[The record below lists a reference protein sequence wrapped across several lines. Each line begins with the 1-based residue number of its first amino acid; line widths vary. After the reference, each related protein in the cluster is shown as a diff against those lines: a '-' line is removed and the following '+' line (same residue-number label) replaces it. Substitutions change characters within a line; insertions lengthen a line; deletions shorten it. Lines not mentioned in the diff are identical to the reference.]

1 MQRLEEQEEAMRLLT
16 LAGSD
21 LNTPVLVL
29 VLHFTMQQRAMA
41 EIQKKGSREA
51 LTLSP
56 CTIPYACSESIPEQ
70 LQNSCSCAGVSL
82 IDIPGVC
89 VCSGA
94 ISDALVPSV
103 SACRL
108 LSCITVSGSLTSYSR
123 SPSVPQDGVNV
134 TSRGRTPQTARA
146 LFSIHVAGLQTLLPS
161 LPQSESCHTGRGTEK
176 HATHHPLLLRHT
188 RTFSCAL
195 GIECAL
201 HLTLKLGL
209 SHRAA
214 AERRD
219 ASAAARRAADSR
231 APESSAGG
239 RCT

>member
-1 MQRLEEQEEAMRLLT
+1 
-16 LAGSD
+16 
-21 LNTPVLVL
+21 
-29 VLHFTMQQRAMA
+29 MQQRAMA
-41 EIQKKGSREA
+41 EIQKKGSVKVYSSIVQRNVIRSWNCLHCQREA

-134 TSRGRTPQTARA
+134 TSRGRTPQTARGTR
-146 LFSIHVAGLQTLLPS
+146 S
-161 LPQSESCHTGRGTEK
+161 SEQ
-176 HATHHPLLLRHT
+176 LM
-188 RTFSCAL
+188 
-195 GIECAL
+195 
-201 HLTLKLGL
+201 
-209 SHRAA
+209 
-214 AERRD
+214 
-219 ASAAARRAADSR
+219 
-231 APESSAGG
+231 
-239 RCT
+239 